1 MPTKLIFATKSDLE
15 PGLRAIEARFPLK
28 YVRAGFWRTPEYTA
42 YTSALDIAE
51 LETANDHIVA
61 ALQGYL
67 VMLRS
72 AEIFVRSS
80 PQDAGGIHYM
90 IEREHNP
97 QAFIF
102 KPGGWYEGKLM
113 GGFIYTSQVNPP
125 EVVELCRHF
134 IRTVTKGFVKLLGYY
149 DRGYRSPWWVG
160 PEALRALD
168 SGVRLVTYDAQEQY
182 AYLDLK
188 RPERL

>member
-1 MPTKLIFATKSDLE
+1 MPLKLIFATKSDLE

-28 YVRAGFWRTPEYTA
+28 YVRAGFWRTPEYKA
-42 YTSALDIAE
+42 YTSALDIPE
-51 LETANDHIVA
+51 LEKADHYIVD
-61 ALQGYL
+61 ALQKYL

-90 IEREHNP
+90 IEQERNP
-97 QAFIF
+97 QAFTF
-102 KPGGWYEGKLM
+102 QSGGWYEGKLM

-125 EVVELCRHF
+125 EVIDLCRHF
-134 IRTVTKGFVKLLGYY
+134 IRTVTKGFVKLIGYY

-160 PEALRALD
+160 PEALCLLD
-168 SGVRLVTYDAQEQY
+168 SGVRLVTYEAGEQY